1 MTKDID
7 QNRLSTRQF
16 IDQVRKRLCAQG
28 RPDILLSRL
37 WIETEPTDEPF
48 VLNVP
53 IGPEYTVGVR
63 PINVEFWN
71 DPALFERTVGQF
83 ADALINLRDAEQSIL
98 NYVEDVRLQA
108 LKAIT
113 SARDEGF
120 DIGLEGVNL
129 RPVQAIHLSQ
139 DGWEEAAS
147 YIVAVI
153 KVRHL
158 SSALQYE
165 VSELQADNPQV
176 LEEQLLDIKA
186 RHAESQVRLH
196 ELDQS
201 GYDLELDTLTYDLLN
216 THFEDIP
223 ALLKT
228 IWKQE
233 CINLEVDYGGRKCPM
248 SISSFKGRVTVNLH
262 FDNLFWNSEHLWYPA
277 GKLKELSQNAVLG
290 DYIAHPAFANRPIL
304 KIESGLHDLVSFD
317 LSDRMLFD
325 AESASVWGSTRLAA

>member
-1 MTKDID
+1 MNSPDVARQWWT
-7 QNRLSTRQF
+7 RLEQFLVCQGVAELTR
-16 IDQVRKRLCAQG
+16 IWPVK
-28 RPDILLSRL
+28 
-37 WIETEPTDEPF
+37 
-48 VLNVP
+48 
-53 IGPEYTVGVR
+53 
-63 PINVEFWN
+63 
-71 DPALFERTVGQF
+71 
-83 ADALINLRDAEQSIL
+83 
-98 NYVEDVRLQA
+98 QA
-108 LKAIT
+108 LDHGNAGKHHERALSFARKASIVEEYEL
-113 SARDEGF
+113 ARLD
-120 DIGLEGVNL
+120 
-129 RPVQAIHLSQ
+129 
-139 DGWEEAAS
+139 EAAS

-216 THFEDIP
+216 THFEDVP

-233 CINLEVDYGGRKCPM
+233 CISLEVDYGGRKCPM

-277 GKLKELSQNAVLG
+277 GKLKELRQNAVLS
-290 DYIAHPAFANRPIL
+290 DYIAHPVFANRPIL

-325 AESASVWGSTRLAA
+325 AESASVWSSTRLAA